1 MPLWIATPKP
11 LVASSSTTTIDGRLI
26 ALHRWVGTLV
36 TQFRD
41 ALSSDDGRRHQMDR
55 ETKER
60 WLVLCEE
67 AAVEQDPARLLALVT
82 EINRLLNEK
91 QARVRQKGER
101 ISNDSKLLGSQRT
114 ENK

>member
-36 TQFRD
+36 TQYRD
-41 ALSSDDGRRHQMDR
+41 ALSSDDRRRHQMDR

-60 WLVLCEE
+60 WLVLCEQ

-82 EINRLLNEK
+82 EINRLLEEK
-91 QARVRQKGER
+91 EQRVRQR
-101 ISNDSKLLGSQRT
+101 IEHTSCDS
-114 ENK
+114 